1 MTMWRPSLTDSETP
15 LYLSIA
21 NALAEDITSGRLEEG
36 VRLPPQR
43 ELADEL
49 HVALTTVTRAY
60 TEAERR
66 GLVSGEVGRG
76 TFVRQ
81 QERFHLRR
89 TEPEP
94 TAIDLTTNNLLPY
107 PKGKALA

>member
-1 MTMWRPSLTDSETP
+1 MTIWRPAFTDSETP

-36 VRLPPQR
+36 ARLPPQR
-43 ELADEL
+43 DLADEL

-76 TFVRQ
+76 TFVR
-81 QERFHLRR
+81 RR
-89 TEPEP
+89 
-94 TAIDLTTNNLLPY
+94 
-107 PKGKALA
+107 